1 MYCHT
6 CDADKHPVQALKP
19 DRGIVQQCPTC
30 ESVFPETAHETVA
43 TPQPERAPLFADNR
57 TTTPQAEAS
66 DDDILARMRAR
77 LAVVEAEI
85 AKRNRF
91 EVERDRLRRMLAAA
105 NEDPQTIA
113 LTN

>member
-1 MYCHT
+1 MFCHT

-19 DRGIVQQCPTC
+19 ERGIVQQCPTC

-43 TPQPERAPLFADNR
+43 TPKPERAPLFAEDR
-57 TTTPQAEAS
+57 VTDPQVEPGS
-66 DDDILARMRAR
+66 DDIVARMRAR
-77 LAVVEAEI
+77 LVVVEAEI
-85 AKRNRF
+85 AKRQRF

-105 NEDPQTIA
+105 DEDPRTIA